1 MHGGSSSGR
10 GDESLRFKFFGGGGE
25 GDDLTATGA
34 GSEVL
39 EHMIALMRWER
50 VLGEGAEQLGV
61 KMSAGGMGAVLGGC
75 GHDSACSENV

>member
-10 GDESLRFKFFGGGGE
+10 GGESVRFEFLGGGGE
-25 GDDLTATGA
+25 GNDLTATGA

-39 EHMIALMRWER
+39 EHMIALVRRKR

-61 KMSAGGMGAVLGGC
+61 KMSTGGMGTVLGGC

>member
-10 GDESLRFKFFGGGGE
+10 GDESLRFELAGVGGE
-25 GDDLTATGA
+25 SNDLTATGA

-39 EHMIALMRWER
+39 EHMIALVRRKR
-50 VLGEGAEQLGV
+50 VLGEGAEQFGV